1 MGKIQSCLNRNPTQ
15 DNFETIDSHSPL
27 LTRYQSF
34 NFDSYDLESIGS
46 LLPVEIWCQI
56 FLYLDEK
63 SKKNV
68 SAVCQRW
75 FEIIRNDPRLSGTL
89 VFDFSS
95 VEIPRIKDV
104 KSRGSWPEL
113 YKFLTES
120 KSSFGSSYHTYE
132 NSRSNS
138 FWSGSQTSLCSYGSN
153 YYDSP
158 LNHGKNSKIWLH
170 DRLNFQLT
178 EHLEFER
185 LLDVAARIDTVLSKW
200 PVLHTIILKDSSFLR
215 CCPNYYMELDGDP
228 EEKYVRKIG
237 YVQEAIEKIQ
247 FEQCPTLK
255 KLILDLTI
263 ESRCLVPEI
272 DVTSGVRIR
281 LRRLSFNPQK
291 DLNPFSMENVTHLIS
306 LFVDQADHADQ
317 FAYEPD
323 NFCKALNIIAKKAK
337 KIQFLTLQ
345 RTRCS
350 ENISSNGFRPFFEK
364 IEPTLE
370 AILFLHEPGWEKYN
384 LMNNPCQENLI
395 KDVFKNLNPVFK
407 TESWTLY
414 AYGLYDLK
422 PSERN
427 IQKCLENFEFVP
439 HFLEEFDEITNFLN
453 L

>member
-1 MGKIQSCLNRNPTQ
+1 MGKIQSCLNRNTTQ
-15 DNFETIDSHSPL
+15 DNIETIDSLSPL

-46 LLPVEIWCQI
+46 ILPVEIWCQI
-56 FLYLDEK
+56 FLYLDKK
-63 SKKNV
+63 SKKNA

-95 VEIPRIKDV
+95 IEIPRIKDV
-104 KSRGSWPEL
+104 KSRDSWPEL
-113 YKFLTES
+113 YKFLTGS

-138 FWSGSQTSLCSYGSN
+138 FGSGSQTSLCSYGSN

-185 LLDVAARIDTVLSKW
+185 LLDVAARIDIVLSKW

-215 CCPNYYMELDGDP
+215 CCPNYYMELEGDP
-228 EEKYVRKIG
+228 EERYVRKIG
-237 YVQEAIEKIQ
+237 YVKEAIEKIQ

-281 LRRLSFNPQK
+281 LRRLRFNPQK
-291 DLNPFSMENVTHLIS
+291 DLNPFSIENVTHLIS

-337 KIQFLTLQ
+337 NIQFLTLQ

-350 ENISSNGFRPFFEK
+350 ENISSNGFRPLFEK

-370 AILFLHEPGWEKYN
+370 AILFLHEAGWEKYN
-384 LMNNPCQENLI
+384 LKNNPCQENLI
-395 KDVFKNLNPVFK
+395 EDVFKNLKLVFE

-414 AYGLYDLK
+414 GPYDLK
-422 PSERN
+422 TSERN
-427 IQKCLENFEFVP
+427 IQKCLENVEFVP
-439 HFLEEFDEITNFLN
+439 HFLEEFDEITNFSIYKL
-453 L
+453 

>member
-1 MGKIQSCLNRNPTQ
+1 MGKIQSCLNRNPTR
-15 DNFETIDSHSPL
+15 DDFETIDSLSPL

-46 LLPVEIWCQI
+46 MLPVEIWCQI
-56 FLYLDEK
+56 FLYLDKK

-104 KSRGSWPEL
+104 KSRDSWPEL
-113 YKFLTES
+113 YKFLTGS

-138 FWSGSQTSLCSYGSN
+138 FGSGSQTSLCSYGSN

-178 EHLEFER
+178 EHLEFQR
-185 LLDVAARIDTVLSKW
+185 LLDVAARIDIVLSKW

-215 CCPNYYMELDGDP
+215 CCPNYYMELEGDP
-228 EEKYVRKIG
+228 EERYVRKIG

-281 LRRLSFNPQK
+281 LRQLSFNPQK

-337 KIQFLTLQ
+337 NIQFLTLQ

-370 AILFLHEPGWEKYN
+370 AILFLHEPGWDKYN

-395 KDVFKNLNPVFK
+395 LDVFKNLKQVFK
-407 TESWTLY
+407 TASWTLY
-414 AYGLYDLK
+414 DLK
-422 PSERN
+422 TSERN

-439 HFLEEFDEITNFLN
+439 HFLEEFDDITNFLN